1 MLKTI
6 TMEKIEEGELS
17 TSTHTLEQPKEPYD
31 IMKEQIE
38 AGLKEH
44 RRSNIG
50 LFLSSLS
57 AGLEVGFSILLI
69 GIIYT
74 LFKGEVS
81 SSKLYLMMAL
91 VYPIG
96 YIFVII
102 GRSELFTEH
111 TVLATIPVLNGE
123 ATLKSLL
130 KLWIIIYLGN
140 LVGGYLFGS
149 IVLQFNIKTH
159 LISDNF
165 FYFISEKMVAYSSG
179 NILISSIMAGW
190 LMGTLS
196 WLLTSAQ
203 DTFSRVI
210 MIFLITFIISI
221 AGLHHC
227 IVGSIEVFMAFFGN
241 ANKISWIDFIK
252 FQGLSTLGNIIGGV
266 FLVALVKYAHSKRN

>member
-1 MLKTI
+1 MTK
-6 TMEKIEEGELS
+6 KNEE
-17 TSTHTLEQPKEPYD
+17 HTLEQPKEPYE
-31 IMKEQIE
+31 IMEEQIE

-69 GIIYT
+69 GIMYT

-81 SSKLYLMMAL
+81 PSKLSLMMAL

-123 ATLKSLL
+123 ATLKSLI
-130 KLWIIIYLGN
+130 KLWIIIYFGN
-140 LVGGYLFGS
+140 LAGGYLFGT

-159 LISDNF
+159 LISDDF
-165 FYFISEKMVAYSSG
+165 FYFVSEKMVAYSSG

-196 WLLTSAQ
+196 WLLSSAQ
-203 DTFSRVI
+203 DTLSRVL

-221 AGLHHC
+221 AGLHHS
-227 IVGSIEVFMAFFGN
+227 IVGSIEIFMAYFGN
-241 ANKISWIDFIK
+241 SNKISGADFLK
-252 FQGLSTLGNIIGGV
+252 FQGLATLGNIIGGV
-266 FLVALVKYAHSKRN
+266 VLVALVKFAHSKRT

>member
-1 MLKTI
+1 MQTKKKEGPASPTEHTI
-6 TMEKIEEGELS
+6 
-17 TSTHTLEQPKEPYD
+17 EQPKEPYE
-31 IMKEQIE
+31 IMVEQIE

-44 RRSNIG
+44 RRSNLG
-50 LFLSSLS
+50 LFISSIS
-57 AGLEVGFSILLI
+57 AGLEVGFSILVI

-74 LFKGEVS
+74 LFKTEVS
-81 SSKLYLMMAL
+81 PGKLYLMMAL

-123 ATLKSLL
+123 ASFKSLL
-130 KLWIIIYLGN
+130 ILWATIYLGN
-140 LVGGYLFGS
+140 LLGGYLFGT
-149 IVLQFNIKTH
+149 IVLQFNSEAH
-159 LISDNF
+159 LISLDF
-165 FYFISEKMVAYSSG
+165 FHFVSQKMVSYSAV
-179 NILISSIMAGW
+179 NILVSSIMAGW

-196 WLLTSAQ
+196 WLLSSAQ
-203 DTFSRVI
+203 DTLSRVA
-210 MIFLITFIISI
+210 MIFFVTFIISI

-241 ANKISWIDFIK
+241 ANDVSGIEFLK

-266 FLVALVKYAHSKRN
+266 GLVALVKYAHSKRK

>member
-1 MLKTI
+1 MK
-6 TMEKIEEGELS
+6 KINPEEV
-17 TSTHTLEQPKEPYD
+17 TDTVHTLEQPKEPFD

-44 RRSNIG
+44 RRSNTG

-69 GIIYT
+69 GIMYT
-74 LFKGEVS
+74 LFKAEVS
-81 SSKLYLMMAL
+81 PSKLYVIMAL

-111 TVLATIPVLNGE
+111 TVLATIPVFNGE
-123 ATLKSLL
+123 ATLKSLA

-140 LVGGYLFGS
+140 LVGGYLFGL
-149 IVLQFNIKTH
+149 IVLQFNINTH
-159 LISDNF
+159 LISDDF
-165 FYFISEKMVAYSSG
+165 FYVVSQKMVAYSSG

-196 WLLTSAQ
+196 WLLSSAQ
-203 DTFSRVI
+203 DTLSRVV

-227 IVGSIEVFMAFFGN
+227 IVGSIEVFMAYFGN
-241 ANKISWIDFIK
+241 SNKISGAEFFK
-252 FQGLSTLGNIIGGV
+252 FQSLSTLGNVIGGV
-266 FLVALVKYAHSKRN
+266 VLVSFVKYAHSKRK

>member
-1 MLKTI
+1 MNNIKK
-6 TMEKIEEGELS
+6 EEPHSPIE
-17 TSTHTLEQPKEPYD
+17 HTVEQPKEPYE
-31 IMKEQIE
+31 IMVEQIE

-57 AGLEVGFSILLI
+57 AGLEVGFSILAI

-74 LFKGEVS
+74 LFNTEVS
-81 SSKLYLMMAL
+81 TGKLYLMMAL
-91 VYPIG
+91 VYPLG

-123 ATLKSLL
+123 ASYKSLL
-130 KLWIIIYLGN
+130 NLWVIIYLGN
-140 LVGGYLFGS
+140 LLGGYLFGI
-149 IVLQFNIKTH
+149 IVLQFNTGTH
-159 LISDNF
+159 LISLDF
-165 FYFISEKMVAYSSG
+165 FHFVSQKMIAYSPG
-179 NILISSIMAGW
+179 NILVSSIMAGW

-196 WLLTSAQ
+196 WLLSSAQ
-203 DTFSRVI
+203 DTLSRVA
-210 MIFLITFIISI
+210 MIIFITFFISI

-227 IVGSIEVFMAFFGN
+227 IVGSIEIFMAFFGN
-241 ANKISWIDFIK
+241 ANDVSGLEFLK

-266 FLVALVKYAHSKRN
+266 VLVALVKYAHSKRK

>member
-1 MLKTI
+1 MV
-6 TMEKIEEGELS
+6 
-17 TSTHTLEQPKEPYD
+17 EQL
-31 IMKEQIE
+31 E
-38 AGLKEH
+38 AGLKEY

-50 LFLSSLS
+50 LFISSLS

-74 LFKGEVS
+74 LFKTDVS
-81 SSKLYLMMAL
+81 AGQLYVIMAL

-123 ATLKSLL
+123 ASFKSLFS
-130 KLWIIIYLGN
+130 LWVIIYLGN
-140 LVGGYLFGS
+140 ILGGYIFG
-149 IVLQFNIKTH
+149 IIILQFNIGTH
-159 LISDNF
+159 LISPDF
-165 FYFISEKMVAYSSG
+165 FHFVSQKMIDHGAG
-179 NILISSIMAGW
+179 NIIVSSIIAGW

-196 WLLTSAQ
+196 WLLSSAQ
-203 DTFSRVI
+203 DTISRVL
-210 MIFLITFIISI
+210 MIFFVTFIISL

-227 IVGSIEVFMAFFGN
+227 IVGSIEMFMAFFAN
-241 ANKISWIDFIK
+241 ANDISGFEFLK

-266 FLVALVKYAHSKRN
+266 VMVAFVKYAHSKRT

>member
-1 MLKTI
+1 MQEVKKGDLSASALHTI
-6 TMEKIEEGELS
+6 
-17 TSTHTLEQPKEPYD
+17 EQPKEAYE

-57 AGLEVGFSILLI
+57 AGLEVGFSILMI
-69 GIIYT
+69 GIMYT
-74 LFKGEVS
+74 LFKAEVS
-81 SSKLYLMMAL
+81 TSKLYLMMAL

-96 YIFVII
+96 YVFVII

-111 TVLATIPVLNGE
+111 TTLATIPVLNGE
-123 ATLKSLL
+123 ASLKSLIN
-130 KLWIIIYLGN
+130 LWSIIYLGN
-140 LVGGYLFGS
+140 LAGGYLFGL
-149 IVLQFNIKTH
+149 IVLQFNTNTH
-159 LISDNF
+159 LISLDF
-165 FYFISEKMVAYSSG
+165 FYFVSQKMVAYSSG

-203 DTFSRVI
+203 DTFSRVV
-210 MIFLITFIISI
+210 MVFLVTFIISI

-241 ANKISWIDFIK
+241 ANQISWFEFLK
-252 FQGLSTLGNIIGGV
+252 FQGISTLGNVIGGV
-266 FLVALVKYAHSKRN
+266 VIVALVKYAHSKRK

>member
-1 MLKTI
+1 MQKE
-6 TMEKIEEGELS
+6 EKDEAPMQ
-17 TSTHTLEQPKEPYD
+17 TLHNLEKPKEAYE

-57 AGLEVGFSILLI
+57 AGLEVGFSVLMI

-74 LFKGEVS
+74 LFKAEVS
-81 SSKLYLMMAL
+81 TSKLYLMMAL

-111 TVLATIPVLNGE
+111 TTLATIPVLNGE
-123 ATLKSLL
+123 ASLKSLMN
-130 KLWIIIYLGN
+130 LWLLIYFGN
-140 LVGGYLFGS
+140 LIGGYLFGI
-149 IVLQFNIKTH
+149 IVLQFNVNMH
-159 LISDNF
+159 LISLDF
-165 FYFISEKMVAYSSG
+165 FYFVSEKMVAYNSS

-196 WLLTSAQ
+196 WLLSSAQ
-203 DTFSRVI
+203 DTLSRVL

-227 IVGSIEVFMAFFGN
+227 IVGSIEIFMAFFGN
-241 ANKISWIDFIK
+241 ANHISWIDFLK
-252 FQGLSTLGNIIGGV
+252 FQGISTLGNIIGGV
-266 FLVALVKYAHSKRN
+266 VLVALIKYAHSKR